1 MIGSAF
7 GGPMDDVSYMGRA
20 TASGRWSS
28 QFWSDQGWD
37 EKRQENLTQVPIR
50 VPSPSRS
57 LFDSNHRYPIS
68 ARGADGACIGS

>member
-7 GGPMDDVSYMGRA
+7 GGPMDDVGYTERA

-28 QFWSDQGWD
+28 QFWSGQGWD
-37 EKRQENLTQVPIR
+37 EKREENLTQVPIP

-57 LFDSNHRYPIS
+57 LCRQQSQILHFRP
-68 ARGADGACIGS
+68 RGS